1 MKRMCLSL
9 IGDICFPEEF
19 KQIFTLDGKFLIT
32 RSLGSDW
39 CFEMSGESMFYAL
52 CEIEKSQ
59 KESLFDYKLSII
71 EAIDRRIIWGNGKLL
86 HRSFTG
92 DYDIQFRSTNSAL
105 RTLLYACEDGFDTD
119 KNIRIIAN
127 EQFKYFFEWK
137 EGIWFC
143 HDSSEYGGKTPFSHI
158 RSKVAGKSWRNTLT
172 LNTHIDSLNTLLLL
186 KFYRKEYLLNF
197 DLDYWINKGLIS
209 INQLLGLTNK
219 GIIMNKLQE
228 IDNYCLNL
236 FLKEQHNSFWI
247 DCVYEKI
254 VHPIIFKLVFPT
266 VFFNN
271 GFISRDLSV
280 LNRHIDY
287 QLVNIVDFARL
298 LSLYKKNRE
307 TEILTASILNYNEI
321 EDRLERA
328 IEFVESNKYLL
339 NYIQSSD
346 LQRAWY
352 AEMYYAM
359 SNINSKYIKIAQNLY
374 SDQLYCSESPFYKLD
389 FLNEKN

>member
-1 MKRMCLSL
+1 MERRYLVCTCCTCVHFTEHDRINTTVLYSIKALK
-9 IGDICFPEEF
+9 CF
-19 KQIFTLDGKFLIT
+19 
-32 RSLGSDW
+32 
-39 CFEMSGESMFYAL
+39 
-52 CEIEKSQ
+52 
-59 KESLFDYKLSII
+59 II
-71 EAIDRRIIWGNGKLL
+71 LV
-86 HRSFTG
+86 
-92 DYDIQFRSTNSAL
+92 
-105 RTLLYACEDGFDTD
+105 
-119 KNIRIIAN
+119 
-127 EQFKYFFEWK
+127 
-137 EGIWFC
+137 FC

-158 RSKVAGKSWRNTLT
+158 RSKVAGKRWRNTLT

-186 KFYRKEYLLNF
+186 KFYRKEHLLNF

-209 INQLLGLTNK
+209 INQLLELTNK
-219 GIIMNKLQE
+219 GKMMNKLQAM
-228 IDNYCLNL
+228 DNYCLNL
-236 FLKEQHNSFWI
+236 FLKEQHNSFLI

-287 QLVNIVDFARL
+287 QLV
-298 LSLYKKNRE
+298 K
-307 TEILTASILNYNEI
+307 
-321 EDRLERA
+321 ERA
-328 IEFVESNKYLL
+328 IDFVENNKSLL

-359 SNINSKYIKIAQNLY
+359 SNINSKYIKMAQNLY

>member
-1 MKRMCLSL
+1 M
-9 IGDICFPEEF
+9 
-19 KQIFTLDGKFLIT
+19 
-32 RSLGSDW
+32 
-39 CFEMSGESMFYAL
+39 
-52 CEIEKSQ
+52 
-59 KESLFDYKLSII
+59 
-71 EAIDRRIIWGNGKLL
+71 
-86 HRSFTG
+86 
-92 DYDIQFRSTNSAL
+92 
-105 RTLLYACEDGFDTD
+105 
-119 KNIRIIAN
+119 
-127 EQFKYFFEWK
+127 
-137 EGIWFC
+137 
-143 HDSSEYGGKTPFSHI
+143 
-158 RSKVAGKSWRNTLT
+158 
-172 LNTHIDSLNTLLLL
+172 NTLLLL
-186 KFYRKEYLLNF
+186 KFYRKEHLLNF

-209 INQLLGLTNK
+209 INQLLELTNK
-219 GIIMNKLQE
+219 GKMMNKLQAM
-228 IDNYCLNL
+228 DNYCLNL
-236 FLKEQHNSFWI
+236 FLKEQHNSFLI

-298 LSLYKKNRE
+298 LNLYKKNRE
-307 TEILTASILNYNEI
+307 TEILTTSILNYNEI
-321 EDRLERA
+321 GDKLERA
-328 IEFVESNKYLL
+328 IDFVENNKSLL

-359 SNINSKYIKIAQNLY
+359 SNINSKYIKMAQNLY